1 MPNDTPNQAPAT
13 QSWSRYQQ
21 FKKILD
27 DASGEAH
34 PSYQGH
40 DRFWNMPLQELLVFT
55 LYGVRMV
62 APAAEASSFAAPPA
76 GAPAAAAP
84 CCHAPKPKPVAAA
97 PTVAPATAQAGRG

>member
-21 FKKILD
+21 VKKILD

-55 LYGVRMV
+55 LYGVRMI
-62 APAAEASSFAAPPA
+62 APETGAPVFAAPP
-76 GAPAAAAP
+76 PANASSAAAP
-84 CCHAPKPKPVAAA
+84 CCHAPKPKPVAASA
-97 PTVAPATAQAGRG
+97 AVTPADSQAG